1 MNLELLNQYATEL
14 VSATGLDPFMFF
26 VATTIIS
33 TLVVL
38 ADLNTGVSVKIP
50 GRGQLGLAGTLFAVG
65 AVLMILATEGYQFF
79 FIEIAKTTISLLIVS
94 VFIAFILG
102 RNS

>member
-1 MNLELLNQYATEL
+1 MNLEILNQYATEI
-14 VSATGLDPFMFF
+14 VSLTDLDPFMFF
-26 VATTIIS
+26 VVTTFIATLI
-33 TLVVL
+33 VL
-38 ADLNTGVSVKIP
+38 ADFNTGLSVKIP
-50 GRGQLGLAGTLFAVG
+50 GRGQLGVAGTLFAVG
-65 AVLMILATEGYQFF
+65 AVLMVLATEGYQFF